1 MKKGKEKFTYKSDE
15 HKEAMLKLG
24 KFQQQKND
32 LEYNP
37 FFDTLLSL
45 FVIALTI
52 ALSILFYKYFAV
64 SFIANRAAQIAVTAV
79 VSIVL
84 CFLLTFIAAL
94 TFRNLINRIN
104 KKIATKKHAEELQ
117 SLDTQI
123 DTLVNRIIKNY
134 GGEKDQILKISLS
147 EYSKQIAK
155 KNREYAKERAKERLT
170 SYNPYSS
177 GYLSSSSSDTSSND
191 SSSSSSS
198 SDSSPSSRQSLVDA
212 NGHEIAYRDGD
223 RVYSSDTHDLVGY
236 MSGNQLYTY
245 DEGRVGEFDDNGN
258 FTQYK

>member
-84 CFLLTFIAAL
+84 CFLLTFITAL

-104 KKIATKKHAEELQ
+104 KK
-117 SLDTQI
+117 
-123 DTLVNRIIKNY
+123 
-134 GGEKDQILKISLS
+134 
-147 EYSKQIAK
+147 
-155 KNREYAKERAKERLT
+155 
-170 SYNPYSS
+170 
-177 GYLSSSSSDTSSND
+177 
-191 SSSSSSS
+191 
-198 SDSSPSSRQSLVDA
+198 
-212 NGHEIAYRDGD
+212 
-223 RVYSSDTHDLVGY
+223 
-236 MSGNQLYTY
+236 
-245 DEGRVGEFDDNGN
+245 
-258 FTQYK
+258 